1 MKNIFKQSIYLL
13 FILFYCCT
21 SKISIKEQYNENLQF
36 NDTIIC
42 TSKILND
49 SCIFIMPRQM
59 EIFDTI
65 IIILDEFRPDNFF
78 HIYNTQGKLL
88 KSFGNKGR
96 GPGELLT
103 VSNFHP
109 NKHNNTIAVYNF
121 RKRHII
127 EYDIQKILHNV
138 SPFYSEH
145 PIEASTTYPQEIIKL
160 DSNNYLC
167 CHRLPQLRYSIQEGN
182 EEKFQYINYPQIEE
196 RNIPTFTAA
205 ILNYAGQYRLSP
217 DHTKFLEVSYI
228 GAIMDLFK
236 IEKNKM
242 IPIKTRLIYY
252 PYYKVIDDQNAQIT
266 WDDATK
272 IGFECIYTSNSYIY
286 SLLNG
291 IIGHELKNPNIQ
303 EPYTKNISIFDW
315 EGNPKTL
322 IQTDHMMNALC
333 LDETEQ
339 TIYAVAYNK
348 GEHAL
353 VKIPLKK

>member
-1 MKNIFKQSIYLL
+1 
-13 FILFYCCT
+13 
-21 SKISIKEQYNENLQF
+21 
-36 NDTIIC
+36 
-42 TSKILND
+42 
-49 SCIFIMPRQM
+49 
-59 EIFDTI
+59 
-65 IIILDEFRPDNFF
+65 
-78 HIYNTQGKLL
+78 
-88 KSFGNKGR
+88 
-96 GPGELLT
+96 
-103 VSNFHP
+103 
-109 NKHNNTIAVYNF
+109 
-121 RKRHII
+121 
-127 EYDIQKILHNV
+127 
-138 SPFYSEH
+138 
-145 PIEASTTYPQEIIKL
+145 
-160 DSNNYLC
+160 
-167 CHRLPQLRYSIQEGN
+167 
-182 EEKFQYINYPQIEE
+182 
-196 RNIPTFTAA
+196 
-205 ILNYAGQYRLSP
+205 
-217 DHTKFLEVSYI
+217 
-228 GAIMDLFK
+228 MDLFK